1 MFMASARCS
10 VATNCYGL
18 SWAFA
23 WTLCALRPG
32 EEFRY
37 HTENKASWVWR
48 CTPLV
53 PALGRQRLVAL
64 CQFEVSLIYE
74 FQGSQSCYTEK
85 QTPTEMANRKKS
97 GKYPL
102 SPAEM
107 PVGPCGT

>member
-1 MFMASARCS
+1 M
-10 VATNCYGL
+10 
-18 SWAFA
+18 
-23 WTLCALRPG
+23 
-32 EEFRY
+32 
-37 HTENKASWVWR
+37 
-48 CTPLV
+48 
-53 PALGRQRLVAL
+53 AL